1 VEDSRLTGECNFEEE
16 PPCPP
21 SKYRTAT
28 GECNNIRHPRW
39 GNRGAPFLRLLPP
52 SYSDG
57 KCKSVLIIYSRK
69 NYTSIVFVVGAV
81 SP

>member
-1 VEDSRLTGECNFEEE
+1 MEDSRLTGECNFEEE

-57 KCKSVLIIYSRK
+57 KCKSVLIIYSSSAFFK
-69 NYTSIVFVVGAV
+69 
-81 SP
+81 